1 MNYEKGELCNSQV
14 FSDESLICYTACD
27 KCLKV
32 KDPKTFCQI
41 NLAVFQREA
50 SKGYS
55 FIKLQFGR

>member
-1 MNYEKGELCNSQV
+1 MNYEKDGLCNSQV
-14 FSDESLICYTACD
+14 INNELLIFHIVCD

-55 FIKLQFGR
+55 FIKF

>member
-1 MNYEKGELCNSQV
+1 MNYEKEELCNSQV
-14 FSDESLICYTACD
+14 FSDKSLIFYNVCD

-55 FIKLQFGR
+55 FIKLQLSR